1 MNNMKYSRSILLL
14 LILLF
19 FTQVLAAWNLNE
31 SETEALN
38 WEALSAVEWIFEDG
52 FYHALFNEE
61 QEALDGKT
69 MIVQGYMFPLEYTRR
84 HQTFIVSS
92 APMGMCFFC
101 GPGEAEGMVYVQ
113 TNDPIDYSQ
122 RPIKLK
128 GTFGLVRDPSMGV
141 IYELK
146 DAELIR

>member
-1 MNNMKYSRSILLL
+1 MKHSKSILTL

-19 FTQVLAAWNLNE
+19 STQMLAAWNLNE
-31 SETEALN
+31 SETEAVN
-38 WEALSAVEWIFEDG
+38 WEALSTVEWMFEDG
-52 FYHALFNEE
+52 FYHAVFSEE

-69 MIVQGYMFPLEYTRR
+69 MIVQGFMFPLEYSRR